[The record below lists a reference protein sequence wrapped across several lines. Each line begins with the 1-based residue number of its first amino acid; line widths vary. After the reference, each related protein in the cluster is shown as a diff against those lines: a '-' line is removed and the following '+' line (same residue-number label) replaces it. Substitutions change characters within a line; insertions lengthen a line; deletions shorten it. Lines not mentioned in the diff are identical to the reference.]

1 MKNDKIKGSCSKNF
15 CRDIPNDYI
24 SHGNKSGNLR
34 EIFQNTKP
42 NTNEIRNR
50 EIKNIILT
58 EKPELLIDKFISSEK
73 QNILLDMK
81 QKIKNILGFCRLR
94 IGNIN
99 NPFLPELNNCSII
112 RELHVY
118 GKTTIVN
125 NKSNGIQH
133 LGLGKKLI
141 KKAEWLSLKNGYTNI
156 CITSGIG
163 VRQYYKI
170 N

>member
-1 MKNDKIKGSCSKNF
+1 M
-15 CRDIPNDYI
+15 
-24 SHGNKSGNLR
+24 
-34 EIFQNTKP
+34 
-42 NTNEIRNR
+42 
-50 EIKNIILT
+50 
-58 EKPELLIDKFISSEK
+58 
-73 QNILLDMK
+73 
-81 QKIKNILGFCRLR
+81 GFCRLR

-163 VRQYYKI
+163 VRQYYKNKLGYHLEGLYMKKNIIKYYLYIYKIFIILIIIFIILII
-170 N
+170 NY